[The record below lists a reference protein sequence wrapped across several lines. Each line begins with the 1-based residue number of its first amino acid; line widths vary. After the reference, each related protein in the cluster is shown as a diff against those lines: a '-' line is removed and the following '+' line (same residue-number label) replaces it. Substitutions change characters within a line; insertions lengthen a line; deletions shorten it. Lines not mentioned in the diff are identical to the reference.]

1 MTDDPAPPTADP
13 LFTVLSTSEEETVAA
28 GERLGRLLRAGDVV
42 ALFGDLGAG
51 KTRFVRGICRALGTD
66 RNVSSPTF
74 TLLHEYH
81 APGLSVNHFDFYR
94 IASASEL
101 AGIGFAEYLDRD
113 DGVCLIEWADRVG
126 PFLPRERYDVRMAA
140 GDSPDIRVIEV
151 SRTRVAAP

>member
-1 MTDDPAPPTADP
+1 MTDRTTLTPADSP
-13 LFTVLSTSEEETVAA
+13 LVMRSMSEEETVAA
-28 GERLGRLLRAGDVV
+28 GERLGRLLKAGDVV

-81 APGLSVNHFDFYR
+81 APGLAVYHFDFYR

-101 AGIGFAEYLDRD
+101 TDIGFAEYLDRG
-113 DGVCLIEWADRVG
+113 DGVCLIEWADRVE
-126 PFLPRERYDVRMAA
+126 PFLPRDRYEVRMRA
-140 GDSPDIRVIEV
+140 GDAPELRVIEV
-151 SRTRVAAP
+151 RKVSGASR